1 MATAATAAALAASL
15 LLSASRVRRQRAG
28 APPSLLAARRLT
40 ATFRRSQATGV
51 LFSTGYN
58 RSVFHCLSLSF
69 HRLSTALL
77 APDTA
82 FALRAGGAWHRWLR
96 SSCTGH
102 PARPG
107 APDKTRHT
115 LTLYSTACG
124 SESGGWEP
132 GWALMTDLSRR
143 NVAAAAAAAAAAA
156 PGTLPHNPDGAL
168 LMFLSARALAAQA
181 RAAADIG
188 VEPYFNR
195 RRLCCQAPRSA
206 PSGRKG
212 AILDPESL
220 SSRSLTSVPVHRWS
234 G

>member
-1 MATAATAAALAASL
+1 MTDYTFKKEDVDEKDKKKKEQESDEDRCKRLKRWKAAYKADKSKDKK
-15 LLSASRVRRQRAG
+15 V
-28 APPSLLAARRLT
+28 
-40 ATFRRSQATGV
+40 
-51 LFSTGYN
+51 
-58 RSVFHCLSLSF
+58 CLSLSF

>member
-168 LMFLSARALAAQA
+168 LISCFCPPVPLRRRHALLLTSASSRTSI
-181 RAAADIG
+181 AAAFAAKHHDLPLQ
-188 VEPYFNR
+188 VEKALF
-195 RRLCCQAPRSA
+195 
-206 PSGRKG
+206 
-212 AILDPESL
+212 
-220 SSRSLTSVPVHRWS
+220 
-234 G
+234 